1 MPSIYGKFSS
11 FSLLFQR
18 NFNRPLRFSTPSIR
32 ANDSLELRVK
42 KIYTYIYVCRE
53 MEIETKRG
61 NFLILTR

>member
-1 MPSIYGKFSS
+1 MENFPLFLFFSS
-11 FSLLFQR
+11 EIPF
-18 NFNRPLRFSTPSIR
+18 FNRPLRFSTPSIR

-42 KIYTYIYVCRE
+42 KIYTYMYVCRE